1 MPKNPSTKVLKTC
14 RIEKQYIEYCTMQQI
29 NFNKL
34 VNTLLH
40 EAIMHAQHNDIWNQ
54 LLCTGDY
61 EIRMSIHEPL

>member
-14 RIEKQYIEYCTMQQI
+14 RIEKQYIEYCTMQHI

-40 EAIMHAQHNDIWNQ
+40 EAITHAQRNDICNE
-54 LLCTGDY
+54 LLRVGDY

>member
-1 MPKNPSTKVLKTC
+1 
-14 RIEKQYIEYCTMQQI
+14 MQQI

-40 EAIMHAQHNDIWNQ
+40 EAIMQAQRNDIWNE
-54 LLCTGDY
+54 LLCAGDY